1 MKFPVNHC
9 SLGCVICFVSVHVLF
24 QLLVFYHHHEENEAS
39 YTVWLFCSKYV
50 DYSLFTLSEWLICI
64 SSYALFTKIVCSSK
78 SECSVLAMDKAHP
91 RGVASHPIHPPSS
104 APDTVAN
111 LCVKLLLDLCYTPV
125 PSLHAC
131 PLLTRLLSNQKKT
144 DEEQG
149 YTILN
154 WLFHS
159 TNAGFGASHVAMVHN
174 CWWSVRGFKT
184 FRRKKH
190 IGTYSLFA
198 L

>member
-1 MKFPVNHC
+1 MPKEHCEISGYNHC

-24 QLLVFYHHHEENEAS
+24 QLSVFYHHHEENEAS
-39 YTVWLFCSKYV
+39 YAVWLFCSKYV

-125 PSLHAC
+125 PSLHAHC
-131 PLLTRLLSNQKKT
+131 SLGFFPIKRRLMRNKDILS
-144 DEEQG
+144 
-149 YTILN
+149 

-174 CWWSVRGFKT
+174 C
-184 FRRKKH
+184 
-190 IGTYSLFA
+190 
-198 L
+198 